1 MEILIQPAIDYLR
14 ENLGYDENE
23 DYDVDALLF
32 QQGFDGYPIEVA
44 DGVKFEIPEG
54 YIGSIIDDGH
64 VYYLRNEI
72 SEGVWED
79 EEIFDDL
86 EAGHYSLCGNIIKTN

>member
-72 SEGVWED
+72 SEGVWGE
-79 EEIFDDL
+79 
-86 EAGHYSLCGNIIKTN
+86 